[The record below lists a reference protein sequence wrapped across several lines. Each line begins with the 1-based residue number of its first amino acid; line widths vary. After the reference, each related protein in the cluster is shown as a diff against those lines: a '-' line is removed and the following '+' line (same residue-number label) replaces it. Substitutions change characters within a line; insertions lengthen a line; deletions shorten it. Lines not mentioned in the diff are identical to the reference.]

1 MGFRLFFKQAKDWN
15 HGIAY
20 GIGHGGLEVIYLSG
34 ALALT
39 QINNI
44 ALSFMIKNGT
54 LSQLLKTAAD
64 TPSKAS
70 ELETVRQQ
78 LISLPSWE
86 FFIGGLERVDA
97 LIIQLALSLLVLYAI
112 ARHRYLFY
120 LLAILVHALVDF
132 SGPFLKLI
140 GVAAVPIEGIIT
152 IYAVIS
158 FILILL
164 SWKKRDNPDDAMME
178 PQ

>member
-1 MGFRLFFKQAKDWN
+1 MGFLLFFKQAKDWN

-54 LSQLLKTAAD
+54 FSQLLKTAAD

-78 LISLPSWE
+78 LINLPSWE
-86 FFIGGLERVDA
+86 FFIAGLERVDA